1 MEIFQYDFMVR
12 ALIAASIVGLVCPL
26 MSMFIVL
33 RTLSLIGDS
42 LSHIAL
48 SGIAAS
54 TIFNTNPIIGSL
66 VASSLAALVID
77 KFKISLKEYS
87 DLSIAITMALGVG
100 ILGILMSSSSVNFD
114 LFSFMYGSIATV
126 TNEDILIII
135 TSTIVILFINLFLK

>member
-26 MSMFIVL
+26 MGMFIVL
-33 RTLSLIGDS
+33 STLSLIGDS

-48 SGIAAS
+48 SGIATS

-66 VASSLAALVID
+66 VASSLADLVID
-77 KFKISLKEYS
+77 KLKISLKEYS
-87 DLSIAITMALGVG
+87 DLSIVITMALGVG

>member
-1 MEIFQYDFMVR
+1 MVR

-26 MSMFIVL
+26 MGMFIVL
-33 RTLSLIGDS
+33 STLSLIGDS

-48 SGIAAS
+48 SGIATS

-66 VASSLAALVID
+66 VASSLADLVID
-77 KFKISLKEYS
+77 KLKISLKEYS
-87 DLSIAITMALGVG
+87 DLSIVITMALGVG